1 MAWTQADLDA
11 LKEAYA
17 TGTLLVRMPDGR
29 EVRYPTGDDLLRRVR
44 TVEADLAAAAAGLPA
59 PVGRFATF
67 RRG

>member
-11 LKEAYA
+11 LQAAYA

-29 EVRYPTGDDLLRRVR
+29 EVRYPSGDDLLRRIRV
-44 TVEADLAAAAAGLPA
+44 VEVDLAAAAAGQAA